1 MADDN
6 SNKLPTQDGAQRD
19 YRETVFLPQTAFP
32 MRAGLP
38 KLEPEL
44 LAQWAEGEGLYA
56 KIRKDRQAKGAPL
69 YVLHDGPP
77 YANGAIHIGH
87 ALQKTLKDFVV
98 RSRFALGYDVDYVPG
113 WDCHGLP
120 IEWKVE
126 EAFRAKGRS
135 KDQVSKAEFR
145 AACRDYAL
153 HWIDVQRDAFKR
165 LGVLG
170 DWDHRYATMDYP
182 SEAAIV
188 AEFHKFL
195 MSGQLYRGSKPV
207 MWSPVERTALADAEV
222 EYHPHS
228 SPTVWVKF
236 PVRNPGMSWGG
247 NIGTDLLGAS
257 IVIWTT
263 TPWTIPANRAI
274 AFNPSIAYGLYRV
287 EALESDLPFAPWAAP
302 GDRLI
307 IADNLAEA
315 VFGAAKVASWTRLR
329 QVDPTGVLVDHPLAK
344 LASGYSR
351 QIPLLAGDHVTD
363 DAGTG
368 FVHTA
373 PGHGADDYNV
383 WRAESPKLQAVGID
397 TTIPET
403 VDPDGAYYPSV
414 PLFGGMKVMETEG
427 KKAGKF
433 GPANAAVM
441 EKLIEAGNLLA
452 RGRVE
457 HSYPHSWRS
466 KAPVIFRNTPQWFIK
481 MDSPLSLD
489 GRGAGGEGERAGGS
503 GNSAGGASSDLSGD
517 RTTNTPI
524 PDPSPLEGEGSLRQL
539 ALAAIDAT
547 AFYPETGGRRMRG
560 MVESRPDWLIS
571 RQRAWGTPLAMFVDK
586 RTGEPLLD
594 AAVNARIVAAVKQ
607 HGADAWYTFD
617 PAVFLGEGRDP
628 ADYEQVQDILD
639 VWFDSGSTHAFT
651 LEGREH
657 TRWPADLYL
666 EGTDQARGWFQS
678 SLLES
683 CGTRGRAPYDAVL
696 THGFTMDENGEKMSK
711 SKGNTVDPQDVI
723 KQSGAEIIRLWVAMT
738 DYAEDQ
744 RIGPTILQT
753 TADAY
758 RKLRNT
764 ARYLLGALEGFTEAE
779 RVDYA
784 QMPPLERFILHRL
797 WALDGHVREA
807 YQAYRFNDVFR
818 PVSEFCA
825 GDLSSLYFDIRK
837 DSLYCDKPSDVKRRA
852 ARTVMHEVFLRLTA
866 WLAPLAP
873 FTMEEAWGT
882 RFPDAGPN
890 ALRVL
895 PERVDEWEN
904 EAEAKRWEDIK
915 IVLRAVTD
923 ELEEKRK
930 EKIIGSALE
939 AHPEVFIST
948 GADRTNKP
956 NQLAARLKNLDAA
969 EIFRTSS
976 AIIYDA
982 NDPETF
988 KRMHSGDLALYGDSA
1003 QAKEQL
1009 KEHVTVTVKLAQGQK
1024 CDRCWRI
1031 LPEVKA
1037 ETKLCLRCTDAVEDW
1052 DARYEH

>member
-1 MADDN
+1 MADDHTSPN
-6 SNKLPTQDGAQRD
+6 TETAQRD

-44 LAQWAEGEGLYA
+44 LAKWAEGEGLYE
-56 KIRKDRQAKGAPL
+56 KIRKDRRSKNAPL

-126 EAFRAKGRS
+126 EAFRAKGRT

-153 HWIDVQRDAFKR
+153 GWIDVQRDAFKR

-170 DWDHRYATMDYP
+170 DWDHRYATMDYS

-222 EYHPHS
+222 EYHPHV

-236 PVRNPGMSWGG
+236 PLK
-247 NIGTDLLGAS
+247 DLGLSEDPEGRDGEKLRDRLAGAS
-257 IVIWTT
+257 VVIWTT

-274 AFNPSIAYGLYRV
+274 SYNPSIDYALFEV
-287 EALESDLPFAPWAAP
+287 EAMKEGLAFEPWAKP

-307 IADNLAEA
+307 IAENLASN
-315 VFGAAKVASWTRLR
+315 VFHHAQIDRTKYLGRVQFRKGDLDFKIQCA
-329 QVDPTGVLVDHPLAK
+329 HPLAH
-344 LASGYSR
+344 LDAGYGFEV
-351 QIPLLAGDHVTD
+351 PLLAGDHVTD

-373 PGHGADDYNV
+373 PGHGADDYAL
-383 WRAESPKLQAVGID
+383 WIATGHKE
-397 TTIPET
+397 IPET
-403 VDPDGAYYPSV
+403 VDPDGAYYPAV

-433 GPANAAVM
+433 GPANGAVM

-466 KAPVIFRNTPQWFIK
+466 KAPIIFRNTPQWFIR
-481 MDSPLSLD
+481 MDEPI
-489 GRGAGGEGERAGGS
+489 EGK
-503 GNSAGGASSDLSGD
+503 
-517 RTTNTPI
+517 RT
-524 PDPSPLEGEGSLRQL
+524 LRET

-560 MVESRPDWLIS
+560 MVETRPDWLIS

-586 RTGEPLLD
+586 RTNVPLQD
-594 AAVNARIVAAVKQ
+594 PAVNARIVEAVKE

-628 ADYEQVQDILD
+628 GDYEQVQDILD

-657 TRWPADLYL
+657 THWPADLYL

-683 CGTRGRAPYDAVL
+683 CGTRGRAPYNAVL
-696 THGFTMDENGEKMSK
+696 THGFTMDENGEKQSK
-711 SKGNTVDPQDVI
+711 SKGNTVDPADVI
-723 KQSGAEIIRLWVAMT
+723 RQSGAEIIRLWVAMS

-764 ARYLLGALEGFTEAE
+764 IRYLLGALEGFDEAE

-784 QMPPLERFILHRL
+784 DMPPLERFILHRL

-807 YQAYRFNDVFR
+807 YEGYKFNEVFR

-825 GDLSSLYFDIRK
+825 GDLSALYFDIRK

-852 ARTVMHEVFLRLTA
+852 ARTVMHEVFIRLTA

-895 PERVDEWEN
+895 PERVAGWEN
-904 EAEAKRWEDIK
+904 EAEAERWDVLQDVLKNVTAVLEDERKAKR
-915 IVLRAVTD
+915 
-923 ELEEKRK
+923 
-930 EKIIGSALE
+930 IGSALE
-939 AHPEVFIST
+939 AAPIILFHGRVDKWIEAFENAFN
-948 GADRTNKP
+948 G
-956 NQLAARLKNLDAA
+956 LDAA
-969 EIFRTSS
+969 EVFRTSQAS
-976 AIIYDA
+976 LRLLSYPLDDETLGLRKGRGDGYD
-982 NDPETF
+982 DTMDVIP
-988 KRMHSGDLALYGDSA
+988 H
-1003 QAKEQL
+1003 
-1009 KEHVTVTVKLAQGQK
+1009 HAQGEK

-1031 LPEVKA
+1031 LPEVKPA
-1037 ETKLCLRCTDAVEDW
+1037 TKLCLRCTDAVADW
-1052 DARYEH
+1052 DARHEH